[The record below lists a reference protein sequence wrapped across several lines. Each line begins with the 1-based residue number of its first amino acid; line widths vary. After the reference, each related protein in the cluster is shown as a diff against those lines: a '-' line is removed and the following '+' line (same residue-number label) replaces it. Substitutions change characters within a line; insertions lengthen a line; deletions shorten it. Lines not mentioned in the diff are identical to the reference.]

1 MNHLSRQ
8 QLEAEII
15 LTRHI
20 LETVRM
26 ARQLAGNPTNSYMG
40 NFLREM
46 GDRAATQES
55 LLREIL
61 KRSDDFEEIRGD
73 RN

>member
-1 MNHLSRQ
+1 MQHLSRQ
-8 QLEAEII
+8 QLEAEIV

-20 LETVRM
+20 LMTVRM
-26 ARQLAGNPTNSYMG
+26 ARELAGNPTNSYMG

-46 GDRAATQES
+46 GDRTATQLS
-55 LLREIL
+55 LLQEIL
-61 KRSDDFEEIRGD
+61 KRSEDFEEVQSD